1 MKHRFLYIMALLLTV
16 ATGAWAQDP
25 DPIDLTPSADGT
37 VWTLS
42 TMPEYD
48 VELEVTYY
56 TDAELDQMAADE
68 VIAKI
73 TAIGTV
79 TYTPE
84 SKALIDAARTA
95 YDALTTAQQAL
106 VTNYSTLTDAETTY
120 ATAEETAAAPVDD
133 TKSFHQVLKEKY
145 IQGGAGWMTPV
156 LLCLIFGMALIIERI
171 LYLNMATTNVKKLL
185 DGIEEN
191 VKGGNYEGAK
201 ELCRNTRGPVAS
213 IFYQGLDRMDQ
224 GLENVEKAVTSY
236 GGVQMARLE
245 NNLTWIGL
253 FIALAP
259 SFGFLGTVVGMV
271 QAFDDIEVAGDISP
285 TVVAGGMKVA
295 LLTTIFGLVVAI
307 ILQIFYNYILT
318 KIESLVDQ
326 MEDGSI
332 SFMDILVKYHK

>member
-1 MKHRFLYIMALLLTV
+1 MKKVFALMSIVGLLTFANFNDV
-16 ATGAWAQDP
+16 KAQDQP
-25 DPIDLTPSADGT
+25 AAEATEQVAEATDQ
-37 VWTLS
+37 
-42 TMPEYD
+42 
-48 VELEVTYY
+48 VT
-56 TDAELDQMAADE
+56 
-68 VIAKI
+68 
-73 TAIGTV
+73 
-79 TYTPE
+79 
-84 SKALIDAARTA
+84 
-95 YDALTTAQQAL
+95 
-106 VTNYSTLTDAETTY
+106 
-120 ATAEETAAAPVDD
+120 EEAAAPAEEAAAPADD

-156 LLCLIFGMALIIERI
+156 LLCLIFGMALVIERI

-185 DGIEEN
+185 DGIEDN
-191 VKGGNYEGAK
+191 VKNGNYEGAK

-213 IFYQGLDRMDQ
+213 IFYQGLDRVDQ

-259 SFGFLGTVVGMV
+259 SFGFLGTVIGMV

-295 LLTTIFGLVVAI
+295 LLTTIFGLIVAI

>member
-1 MKHRFLYIMALLLTV
+1 MKKVIAMMSIVGLLTF
-16 ATGAWAQDP
+16 ANFNGAIAQDAAVP
-25 DPIDLTPSADGT
+25 EGTEQVAATDDSAA
-37 VWTLS
+37 
-42 TMPEYD
+42 
-48 VELEVTYY
+48 
-56 TDAELDQMAADE
+56 AEA
-68 VIAKI
+68 V
-73 TAIGTV
+73 V
-79 TYTPE
+79 
-84 SKALIDAARTA
+84 
-95 YDALTTAQQAL
+95 
-106 VTNYSTLTDAETTY
+106 
-120 ATAEETAAAPVDD
+120 AEEAVEEAAVEAAPADD

-156 LLCLIFGMALIIERI
+156 LLCLIFGMALVIERI

-185 DGIEEN
+185 GGIEDS
-191 VKGGNYEGAK
+191 VKGGNIEGAK

-213 IFYQGLDRMDQ
+213 IFYQGLDRIDQ

-295 LLTTIFGLVVAI
+295 LITTIFGIVVAL
-307 ILQIFYNYILT
+307 ILQVFYNFILSRVEVLT
-318 KIESLVDQ
+318 GNMEEAAQELLV
-326 MEDGSI
+326 MC
-332 SFMDILVKYHK
+332 VKSDKCQK

>member
-1 MKHRFLYIMALLLTV
+1 MSMFAMLKFANFNCVMAQE
-16 ATGAWAQDP
+16 AP
-25 DPIDLTPSADGT
+25 
-37 VWTLS
+37 
-42 TMPEYD
+42 
-48 VELEVTYY
+48 
-56 TDAELDQMAADE
+56 AAD
-68 VIAKI
+68 
-73 TAIGTV
+73 
-79 TYTPE
+79 
-84 SKALIDAARTA
+84 
-95 YDALTTAQQAL
+95 
-106 VTNYSTLTDAETTY
+106 
-120 ATAEETAAAPVDD
+120 ATAKVAATDENAATEAVEAEEAPVEEAAAAATDD
-133 TKSFHQVLKEKY
+133 TKSFHQMLKEKY

-171 LYLNMATTNVKKLL
+171 LYLNMASTNVKKLL
-185 DGIEEN
+185 EGIEDN

-213 IFYQGLDRMDQ
+213 IFYQGLDRVDQ

-271 QAFDDIEVAGDISP
+271 QAFDDIETAGDISP

-295 LLTTIFGLVVAI
+295 LLTTIFGLITAI

-332 SFMDILVKYHK
+332 SLMDILVKYHK

>member
-1 MKHRFLYIMALLLTV
+1 MKKVFALMSIVGLLTFANFNDVQAQDAPNAEATEQIEATDEAV
-16 ATGAWAQDP
+16 ATEAAE
-25 DPIDLTPSADGT
+25 A
-37 VWTLS
+37 V
-42 TMPEYD
+42 PE
-48 VELEVTYY
+48 E
-56 TDAELDQMAADE
+56 A
-68 VIAKI
+68 
-73 TAIGTV
+73 
-79 TYTPE
+79 
-84 SKALIDAARTA
+84 
-95 YDALTTAQQAL
+95 
-106 VTNYSTLTDAETTY
+106 
-120 ATAEETAAAPVDD
+120 TAAATDD

-156 LLCLIFGMALIIERI
+156 LLCLIFGMALVIERI

-185 DGIEEN
+185 EGIEDN
-191 VKGGNYEGAK
+191 VKGGNYDGAK

-213 IFYQGLDRMDQ
+213 IFYQGLDRIDQ

-295 LLTTIFGLVVAI
+295 LLTTIFGLIVAI